1 VIVDCALFRDG
12 KRDAPVDD
20 LSDALAAARAA
31 GGSAFVWIGLHE
43 PDASEF
49 DHVAAELRLHPLA
62 VEDAVKAHQRP
73 KVEEYDESLFA
84 VLKTA
89 LYDDATST
97 IAIGEVMVFV
107 GDGFV
112 VTVGHADVEA
122 LVDVRKRLSAEPQL
136 LEHGPAAVLYAV
148 ADRIVDGY
156 TEVALELEQDI
167 DDVEEVVFSRG
178 VGTDAERI
186 YNLKREVIEFRRAVR
201 PLMDPMERLAAG
213 LVPNIHKEI
222 QPYLR
227 DVADHIARVVDLI
240 DNFDDL
246 LASALNANLAQVAVR
261 QNNDMRR
268 ISAWVAIVAVPTLI
282 AGIYGMNFTHM
293 PELGWRFGYPMA
305 LTLMAVICTVLY
317 RAFKRSGWL

>member
-12 KRDAPVDD
+12 KRDAPVED
-20 LSDALAAARAA
+20 LSDALAEARAA

-43 PDASEF
+43 PDAAEF
-49 DHVAAELRLHPLA
+49 DHVAEELKLHPLA

-73 KVEEYDESLFA
+73 KVEDYDESMFV
-84 VLKTA
+84 VLKTT
-89 LYDDATST
+89 LYDDTTSS
-97 IAIGEVMVFV
+97 ISIGEVMLFI
-107 GDGFV
+107 GDSFV
-112 VTVGHADVEA
+112 VTVGHGDTRA
-122 LVDVRKRLSAEPQL
+122 LVDVRQRLAAQPKL
-136 LEHGPAAVLYAV
+136 LEHGPSAVLYAV

-167 DDVEEVVFSRG
+167 DDVEEAVFSRG
-178 VGTDAERI
+178 DGTDAERI

-201 PLMDPMERLAAG
+201 PLMDPMERLARD
-213 LVPNIHKEI
+213 LLPNLHKEI

-240 DNFDDL
+240 DNLDDL
-246 LASALNANLAQVAVR
+246 LVSALNANLTQVSVR

-282 AGIYGMNFTHM
+282 AGIYGMNFKHM
-293 PELGWRFGYPMA
+293 PELNWRFGYPMA
-305 LTLMAVICTVLY
+305 LALMAAICLTLY